1 MKFNNEIYDAH
12 VINNFRELIDASVE
26 KYPDNIAYKYK
37 KNLGKSNEC
46 VIQKKYKEIKNEIE
60 AFSTSLL
67 ALGLEN
73 KKVAIIGNNRYEWCT
88 SYFAITTGNMVVVP
102 LDKAL
107 PEGEIENLIK
117 ISKAEAVIFENKYSK
132 IFDKIK
138 ELQDSDLKIYVNMD
152 LEKESN
158 GILSFSELVEKGRE
172 KIEHGDDRYSKITID
187 SEKLSILLF
196 TSGTTSK
203 PKGVMLCQ
211 RNICSDVMG
220 IARIVK
226 MYPDDVLLSFLP
238 LHHTFECTIT
248 FLYGFYCGVTVAFC
262 DGLKYIAKN
271 LVEYQVSVI
280 VAVPLVLESIY
291 KKIENGIEKQGKTKL
306 VKRMGKIS
314 NFLYK
319 YLHIDIRRKIFK
331 SVIDQLGG
339 KVRIMYFGAAAM
351 NKEVI
356 DGYNTFGIAT
366 IQGYGLTETS
376 PVLAAETDK
385 QKRPGSVGRNPYNI
399 QLKIVDEN
407 DNEIGLA
414 KGSEEVEIK
423 TDEENKIGEIVA
435 KGPNVMMGYYEN
447 EEETNKVLKDGWFYT
462 GDLGY
467 FDKDGFLYITGRKK
481 EVIVLKNGENVYP
494 SDIEFLINRLPYVQ
508 ESILFPRENSKKE
521 IALGVKV
528 VYDEEQMQE
537 RFGDKTNKEYE
548 KLIWEDIKAINQTL
562 PVFKRIKELIITTEP
577 LEKTTT
583 QKIKRFM
590 EIDKIL
596 SKKKNDK
603 K

>member
-1 MKFNNEIYDAH
+1 MKFNNEIHDIH
-12 VINNFRELIDASVE
+12 KVKDFRELINASVE
-26 KYPDNIAYKYK
+26 RYADNTAYKFK
-37 KNLGKSNEC
+37 RNFGKSNEC
-46 VIQKKYKEIKNEIE
+46 VVEKTYKEIKKEVE

-67 ALGLEN
+67 NLGLEN
-73 KKVAIIGNNRYEWCT
+73 KKIAIIGNNRYEWCT
-88 SYFAITTGNMVVVP
+88 SYFAVTTGNMVVVP
-102 LDKAL
+102 LDKSL
-107 PEGEIENLIK
+107 PEREIINLID
-117 ISKAEAVIFENKYSK
+117 ISKVEAVIYENKYAK

-138 ELQDSDLKIYVNMD
+138 NTDNSGLKIFINMD
-152 LEKESN
+152 LDKETN
-158 GILSFSELVEKGRE
+158 GILSFSELVEKGQ
-172 KIEHGDDRYSKITID
+172 KLIENGDDSYNKITID
-187 SEKLSILLF
+187 NEKLSILLF

-203 PKGVMLCQ
+203 PKGVMLSQ
-211 RNICSDVMG
+211 RNICSDVEG
-220 IARIVK
+220 IAKIVK

-248 FLYGFYCGVTVAFC
+248 FIYGFYCGVTVAFC
-262 DGLKYIAKN
+262 DGLKYIGKN
-271 LVEYQVSVI
+271 LVEYNVSVI

-291 KKIENGIEKQGKTKL
+291 KKIENGIEKSGKAKL
-306 VKRMGKIS
+306 VKVMGKIS

-319 YLHIDIRRKIFK
+319 YLHIDIRRKLFK
-331 SVIDQLGG
+331 SVLDQLGG

-385 QKRPGSVGRNPYNI
+385 QRRPGSVGRNPYNI

-407 DNEIGLA
+407 GDDIGIA
-414 KGSEEVEIK
+414 IGSNEVEMK

-494 SDIEFLINRLPYVQ
+494 SDIEFLINRLPYVK
-508 ESILFPRENSKKE
+508 ESILFPRENAKHE

-548 KLIWEDIKAINQTL
+548 KLIWEDVKVINQTL
-562 PVFKRIKELIITTEP
+562 PVFKRIKDLIITTEP
-577 LEKTTT
+577 LEKRTT
-583 QKIKRFM
+583 QKIKRFR

-596 SKKKNDK
+596 KKKK